1 MGPGGEL
8 RDAHWASLPHIRP
21 TPHSSPQRS
30 NSEQGSQR
38 LEPGQSQPISAPHS
52 AGRWERAWRGAFQQS
67 QASFPPFS
75 QLPSLPAACGSSL
88 PTSHPLPGGGYPVY
102 EQVLGL
108 QVPVQH
114 VAAVTEPQAFQQLEE
129 ERLGGQGGGH
139 QTPGQD
145 AAPSQGD
152 APPSSLSALSQS
164 PIRLA
169 AVSSV

>member
-1 MGPGGEL
+1 MLTGPP
-8 RDAHWASLPHIRP
+8 SL
-21 TPHSSPQRS
+21 T
-30 NSEQGSQR
+30 
-38 LEPGQSQPISAPHS
+38 SAPHPTAHLS
-52 AGRWERAWRGAFQQS
+52 GVTANRDPKGSS
-67 QASFPPFS
+67 QAKVSQF
-75 QLPSLPAACGSSL
+75 QLPILQGDGKEHGEGLFNSLRPASPLSASS
-88 PTSHPLPGGGYPVY
+88 PPCPLPVAPASQPPTLSRGGGYPVY